1 MLKADFLVFEKNL
14 IACPARVLDSVKF
27 EESIER
33 KGELGREDG
42 IFDSCLRTSMKYSCA
57 S

>member
-1 MLKADFLVFEKNL
+1 MLKAELLVFEKNS

-33 KGELGREDG
+33 KRELGREDG
-42 IFDSCLRTSMKYSCA
+42 IFHTCLRTSMKN
-57 S
+57 

>member
-1 MLKADFLVFEKNL
+1 MLKADFLVFEMNL

-27 EESIER
+27 EESIKR

-42 IFDSCLRTSMKYSCA
+42 ILHTCLRTY
-57 S
+57 

>member
-42 IFDSCLRTSMKYSCA
+42 IFDSCPRTSMKYSCA